1 MSISAV
7 CGNGSKIMQTL
18 KLSQFVVWDIR
29 WWTNMDNQ
37 KSSEPIQLR
46 QTKKWKKCPKR
57 LSVMF
62 SLLTF
67 LTLTL
72 TIIFSAL
79 LTLLLI
85 RTGILVRQNR
95 GIVFFVI
102 ALVSVLV
109 GTIISNYAGR
119 HPLTAIIAMSNAA
132 QEVARGNFDVSLDE
146 NIKIKEL
153 RDMAH
158 NFNLMTKELAGTEIL
173 RTDFVENVSHEFK
186 TPLSAIE
193 GYATLLQKK
202 DLSEE
207 KRQGYTK
214 KILYNTRRLSTLTSN
229 ILLLSRL
236 DNQEIGIKK
245 ESFCLDEQLR
255 EILLLLEDG
264 WTEKKLELE
273 IDLDAVDYYGN
284 KDLLAHVWQNILSN
298 AIKFSPEHGIIH
310 ILLRRE
316 NGSLITSITDNGIG
330 MSEDIMRRVFEKFYQ
345 GDLSR
350 SSQGNG
356 LGLALAKRIVN
367 LHGGDISVSSK
378 EGKGTTFTVSL
389 PLALNT
395 KGYDV

>member
-1 MSISAV
+1 
-7 CGNGSKIMQTL
+7 
-18 KLSQFVVWDIR
+18 
-29 WWTNMDNQ
+29 MDNQ
-37 KSSEPIQLR
+37 KSSEPKQSYP
-46 QTKKWKKCPKR
+46 TKKWRPPSGIPPCQSAKIRKKCPKR

-72 TIIFSAL
+72 TILFSAL

-119 HPLTAIIAMSNAA
+119 HPLTAIIAMSNAT

-146 NIKIKEL
+146 NIRIKEL
-153 RDMAH
+153 REMAH
-158 NFNLMTKELAGTEIL
+158 NFNLMAKELAGTEIL

-193 GYATLLQKK
+193 GYTTLLQKK
-202 DLSEE
+202 DISAE
-207 KRQGYTK
+207 KRHDYTK

-236 DNQEIGIKK
+236 ENQEIGIKK

-255 EILLLLEDG
+255 EILLLLEEG
-264 WTEKKLELE
+264 WTEKQLELE

-298 AIKFSPEHGIIH
+298 AIKFAPENGIIH

-330 MSEDIMRRVFEKFYQ
+330 MSEDVMRRVFEKFYQ
-345 GDLSR
+345 GDFSR

-356 LGLALAKRIVN
+356 LGLALAKRIVD
-367 LHGGDISVSSK
+367 LHGGDIAVSSK

-389 PLALNT
+389 PLSLT
-395 KGYDV
+395 KEYDI

>member
-1 MSISAV
+1 
-7 CGNGSKIMQTL
+7 
-18 KLSQFVVWDIR
+18 
-29 WWTNMDNQ
+29 MDNQ
-37 KSSEPIQLR
+37 KSPEPIQAR
-46 QTKKWKKCPKR
+46 PAKKWKKCPKR

-72 TIIFSAL
+72 TILFSTL
-79 LTLLLI
+79 LTFLLI
-85 RTGILVRQNR
+85 RTGILVQRNR

-102 ALVSVLV
+102 AVVSIFV

-119 HPLTAIIAMSNAA
+119 HPLTAIMAMSSAT
-132 QEVARGNFDVSLDE
+132 QEVAKGNFDVVLDE
-146 NIKIKEL
+146 NIRIKEL

-158 NFNLMTKELAGTEIL
+158 NFNLMAKELAGTEIL

-202 DLSEE
+202 NLSEE
-207 KRQGYTK
+207 KRQDYTK

-236 DNQEIGIKK
+236 ENQEIGIKK
-245 ESFCLDEQLR
+245 ETFCLDEQLR
-255 EILLLLEDG
+255 ESLLLLEDE
-264 WTEKKLELE
+264 WTEKDLELE
-273 IDLDAVDYYGN
+273 IDLDAADYYGN

-298 AIKFSPEHGIIH
+298 AIKFAPDCGIIR

-316 NGSLITSITDNGIG
+316 NGSLITSIADNGIG
-330 MSEDIMRRVFEKFYQ
+330 MSEEVKHRVFEKFYQ
-345 GDLSR
+345 GDFSR

-356 LGLALAKRIVN
+356 LGLALAKRIVD
-367 LHGGDISVSSK
+367 LHDGNITISSK
-378 EGKGTTFTVSL
+378 EGKGSTFTVSL
-389 PLALNT
+389 PLQKNYINT
-395 KGYDV
+395 KRSDNT

>member
-1 MSISAV
+1 
-7 CGNGSKIMQTL
+7 
-18 KLSQFVVWDIR
+18 
-29 WWTNMDNQ
+29 MDNQ
-37 KSSEPIQLR
+37 KYSEPKQGYP
-46 QTKKWKKCPKR
+46 TKKWMRCPKR

-72 TIIFSAL
+72 TILFSAL

-102 ALVSVLV
+102 ALVSILI

-119 HPLTAIIAMSNAA
+119 HPLTAIIAMSNAT

-146 NIKIKEL
+146 NIRIKEL
-153 RDMAH
+153 REMAH
-158 NFNLMTKELAGTEIL
+158 NFNLMAKELAGTEIL

-202 DLSEE
+202 DISAE
-207 KRQGYTK
+207 KRQDYTK

-236 DNQEIGIKK
+236 ENQEIGIKK

-255 EILLLLEDG
+255 EILLLLEEG
-264 WTEKKLELE
+264 WTEKQLELE
-273 IDLDAVDYYGN
+273 IDLDAVDYCGN

-298 AIKFSPEHGIIH
+298 AIKFSPAHGIIH

-330 MSEDIMRRVFEKFYQ
+330 MSEDVMRRVFEKFYQ
-345 GDLSR
+345 GDFSR

-356 LGLALAKRIVN
+356 LGLALAKRIVD
-367 LHGGDISVSSK
+367 LHDGNIFVSSK
-378 EGKGTTFTVSL
+378 EGKGATFTVIL
-389 PLALNT
+389 PLTLHT
-395 KGYDV
+395 KGYDT

>member
-1 MSISAV
+1 
-7 CGNGSKIMQTL
+7 
-18 KLSQFVVWDIR
+18 
-29 WWTNMDNQ
+29 MDNQ
-37 KSSEPIQLR
+37 TPSGTRKLCRAS
-46 QTKKWKKCPKR
+46 KWKKYPKR

-72 TIIFSAL
+72 TILFSAL
-79 LTLLLI
+79 LTFLLI
-85 RTGILVRQNR
+85 KAGILVRQNR

-102 ALVSVLV
+102 AIVSIIV

-132 QEVARGNFDVSLDE
+132 QEVAKGNFDVSLNE
-146 NIKIKEL
+146 NIRIKEL

-158 NFNLMTKELAGTEIL
+158 NFNLMAKELAGTEIL

-193 GYATLLQKK
+193 GYTTLLQRK

-207 KRQGYTK
+207 KRQNYTK

-236 DNQEIGIKK
+236 ENQEIGIKK

-264 WTEKKLELE
+264 WTEKQLELE

-298 AIKFSPEHGIIH
+298 AIKFAPENGIIH

-330 MSEDIMRRVFEKFYQ
+330 MSKDVMRRVFEKFYQ
-345 GDLSR
+345 GDFSR

-356 LGLALAKRIVN
+356 LGLALAKRIVD
-367 LHGGDISVSSK
+367 LHGGNISVSSK

-389 PLALNT
+389 PLTLHT
-395 KGYDV
+395 KGYDT

>member
-1 MSISAV
+1 
-7 CGNGSKIMQTL
+7 
-18 KLSQFVVWDIR
+18 
-29 WWTNMDNQ
+29 
-37 KSSEPIQLR
+37 
-46 QTKKWKKCPKR
+46 
-57 LSVMF
+57 MF

-67 LTLTL
+67 LTLTIL
-72 TIIFSAL
+72 FSAL
-79 LTLLLI
+79 LTFLLI
-85 RTGILVRQNR
+85 KAGILVQQNR

-102 ALVSVLV
+102 AIVSIIV

-132 QEVARGNFDVSLDE
+132 QEVAKGNFDVSLNE
-146 NIKIKEL
+146 NIRIKEL

-158 NFNLMTKELAGTEIL
+158 NFNLMAKELAGTEIL

-193 GYATLLQKK
+193 GYTTLLQRK

-207 KRQGYTK
+207 KRQNYTK

-236 DNQEIGIKK
+236 ENQEIGIKK
-245 ESFCLDEQLR
+245 ETFCLDEQLR

-298 AIKFSPEHGIIH
+298 AIKFAPENGIIH

-330 MSEDIMRRVFEKFYQ
+330 MSEDVMRRIFEKFYQ
-345 GDLSR
+345 GDFSR

-356 LGLALAKRIVN
+356 LGLALAKRIVD
-367 LHGGDISVSSK
+367 LHGGNISVSSK

-389 PLALNT
+389 PLTSNT
-395 KGYDV
+395 KGYDT

>member
-1 MSISAV
+1 
-7 CGNGSKIMQTL
+7 
-18 KLSQFVVWDIR
+18 
-29 WWTNMDNQ
+29 MDNQ
-37 KSSEPIQLR
+37 KSSESMQPR
-46 QTKKWKKCPKR
+46 PAKKWRKYPKR

-119 HPLTAIIAMSNAA
+119 HPLTAIIAMSNAT

-378 EGKGTTFTVSL
+378 EGKGTTFTVFL

>member
-1 MSISAV
+1 
-7 CGNGSKIMQTL
+7 
-18 KLSQFVVWDIR
+18 
-29 WWTNMDNQ
+29 MDNQ
-37 KSSEPIQLR
+37 KSSEPKQSYP
-46 QTKKWKKCPKR
+46 TKKWRPPSRIPPCQSAKIRKKCPKR

-72 TIIFSAL
+72 TILFSAL

-102 ALVSVLV
+102 ALVSILV

-119 HPLTAIIAMSNAA
+119 HPLTAIIAMSNAT
-132 QEVARGNFDVSLDE
+132 QKVARGNFDVSLDE
-146 NIKIKEL
+146 NIRIKEL
-153 RDMAH
+153 REMAH
-158 NFNLMTKELAGTEIL
+158 NFNLMAKELAGTEIL

-202 DLSEE
+202 DISAE
-207 KRQGYTK
+207 KRQDYTK
-214 KILYNTRRLSTLTSN
+214 KILYNTRRLSTLISN

-236 DNQEIGIKK
+236 ENQEIGIKK

-255 EILLLLEDG
+255 EILLLLEEG
-264 WTEKKLELE
+264 WTEKQLELE

-298 AIKFSPEHGIIH
+298 AIKFAPENGIIH

-330 MSEDIMRRVFEKFYQ
+330 MSEDVMRRVFEKFYQ
-345 GDLSR
+345 GDFSR

-356 LGLALAKRIVN
+356 LGLALAKRIVD
-367 LHGGDISVSSK
+367 LHGGDIAVSSK
-378 EGKGTTFTVSL
+378 EGKGTTFTVTL
-389 PLALNT
+389 PLTLHT
-395 KGYDV
+395 KGYDT

>member
-1 MSISAV
+1 
-7 CGNGSKIMQTL
+7 
-18 KLSQFVVWDIR
+18 
-29 WWTNMDNQ
+29 
-37 KSSEPIQLR
+37 
-46 QTKKWKKCPKR
+46 
-57 LSVMF
+57 MF
-62 SLLTF
+62 SLLTL

-72 TIIFSAL
+72 TILFSAL
-79 LTLLLI
+79 LTFLLI
-85 RTGILVRQNR
+85 KAGILVRQNR

-102 ALVSVLV
+102 AVVSIIV
-109 GTIISNYAGR
+109 GAMISNYAGR
-119 HPLTAIIAMSNAA
+119 HPLTAIIAMSDAV
-132 QEVARGNFDVSLDE
+132 QEVAKGNFDVSLNE
-146 NIKIKEL
+146 NIRIKEL

-158 NFNLMTKELAGTEIL
+158 NFNLMAKELAGTEIL

-193 GYATLLQKK
+193 GYTTLLQKK

-207 KRQGYTK
+207 KRQNYTK

-236 DNQEIGIKK
+236 ENQEIGIKK

-264 WTEKKLELE
+264 WTEKNLELE

-298 AIKFSPEHGIIH
+298 AIKFAPEHGIIH
-310 ILLRRE
+310 ILLRREIPSGDISMPCGKDRE

-330 MSEDIMRRVFEKFYQ
+330 MSEDVMRRVFEKFYQ
-345 GDLSR
+345 GDFSR

-356 LGLALAKRIVN
+356 LGLALAKRIVD
-367 LHGGDISVSSK
+367 LHGGDIFVSSK
-378 EGKGTTFTVSL
+378 EGKGTTFTVTL
-389 PLALNT
+389 PLTLHT
-395 KGYDV
+395 KGYDT